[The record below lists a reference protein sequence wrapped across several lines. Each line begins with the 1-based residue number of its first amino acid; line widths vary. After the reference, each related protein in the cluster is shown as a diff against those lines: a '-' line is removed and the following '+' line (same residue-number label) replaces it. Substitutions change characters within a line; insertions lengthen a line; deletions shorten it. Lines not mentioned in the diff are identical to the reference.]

1 MTLALRS
8 HPHPMLYTALSLSPP
23 VLSVWLHF
31 LQADQS
37 VAGSV
42 QGETSDPVSPLLLCP
57 EKKEIRERLKKGRS
71 TTQNLLGL
79 QKSHTFR
86 YQCQYTKL

>member
-1 MTLALRS
+1 MCLSGKVENYITEYDSGPQESPS
-8 HPHPMLYTALSLSPP
+8 HPPHPTLYTALSLSPP

-37 VAGSV
+37 VPGSV

-57 EKKEIRERLKKGRS
+57 ERKEIRERVKKGRS
-71 TTQNLLGL
+71 TT
-79 QKSHTFR
+79 
-86 YQCQYTKL
+86 